1 MVIRPS
7 WGRWFG
13 FRVWENK
20 RSRGGSNNLPYM
32 LKFFEGIIITK
43 LDVALLI
50 MSLNFVSLDIH
61 TLDGQND
68 TPVGRIQHH
77 LMHEIFGIYIY
88 AHICNL
94 VFQPYQL
101 IYQLARFGSSTSLI
115 ISMWLRSSTVPKSL
129 WNFFATSRPKPSH
142 VAAGGGNHYEHDFF

>member
-1 MVIRPS
+1 MLFWEAYEAPEELLGISLGEPS
-7 WGRWFG
+7 WVYTSQDWGRWFG

-77 LMHEIFGIYIY
+77 LMHEIFGIYICTY
-88 AHICNL
+88 
-94 VFQPYQL
+94 
-101 IYQLARFGSSTSLI
+101 
-115 ISMWLRSSTVPKSL
+115 M
-129 WNFFATSRPKPSH
+129 
-142 VAAGGGNHYEHDFF
+142 